1 MNNNTGGEM
10 TDKDKSSKTLDRQIA
25 DAVMKKIITWEI
37 PPGSWIK
44 EREIA
49 EKFKVSHGP
58 VREAFRH
65 LSQAG
70 FVEVVPWRGA
80 HVIELTPEAVHEI
93 YTLLTSLF
101 GAVCRLAAER
111 FDKSNIAELDK
122 AFEVYNQKALAA
134 NNVDTHFNHSME
146 LGRYIAS
153 LSKSDFSEQL
163 LNKTAILARWAHQI
177 ALHESVSQMQPE
189 LSSSSIALYRIVI
202 EMIKA
207 KLPNE
212 AERASRELTD
222 FTYRML
228 VRTMEQRRD
237 LFSKVN

>member
-1 MNNNTGGEM
+1 MPFQATGDITE
-10 TDKDKSSKTLDRQIA
+10 KDKSSKTLDRQIA
-25 DAVMKKIITWEI
+25 DAVMKQIIKWEI

-49 EKFKVSHGP
+49 EKFSVSHGP

-111 FDKSNIAELDK
+111 FDKENTAELD
-122 AFEVYNQKALAA
+122 AEFENYNQKALAA
-134 NNVDTHFNHSME
+134 KNVDMHFNYSME
-146 LGRYIAS
+146 LGRYIAAI
-153 LSKSDFSEQL
+153 SKSDLSEQF
-163 LNKTAILARWAHQI
+163 LNKTAVLARWAHQI
-177 ALHESVSQMQPE
+177 ALHESVVSQMQPE
-189 LSSSSIALYRIVI
+189 LSSSSIALYRVVI

-228 VRTMEQRRD
+228 LRVMEERKD
-237 LFSKVN
+237 LFAKL